1 MSEKERIMLEC
12 RYILSL
18 NKNYYDIAKFM
29 NLNWEI
35 IYDDINVKLPDIDSL
50 LYKKVKK
57 VLNNT

>member
-1 MSEKERIMLEC
+1 MLEC

-35 IYDDINVKLPDIDSL
+35 IYDDLNVKLPNIDSL